1 MNETLYQLD
10 LKGLIAECLKAYT
23 DDSIPSSIE
32 PPSSMA
38 LPIASL
44 VCSSPPQYTAPQSP
58 EPEEAPRNR
67 NGKFICTECTN
78 VYSGRRQLV
87 RHLKSHKEP
96 TKYACTFHNCPQTSY
111 RIDSMRSHIKAHDRR
126 MYIEHEWNNN
136 LGKFVCPECNHVYG
150 GKRQLVR
157 HLRSH
162 KEPKK
167 YTCTVTDCFKTS
179 HRIDAIRSH
188 IKVHERQLLVEQEHN
203 SYLLNP
209 YRLVWSRPEG

>member
-23 DDSIPSSIE
+23 DDSIPSSIEPPSSIEQPSSIE

-96 TKYACTFHNCPQTSY
+96 KKYACTVHNCPQTSY
-111 RIDSMRSHIKAHDRR
+111 RIDSMRSHIKAHERR
-126 MYIEHEWNNN
+126 MYIEHELNNN
-136 LGKFVCPECNHVYG
+136 L
-150 GKRQLVR
+150 
-157 HLRSH
+157 
-162 KEPKK
+162 
-167 YTCTVTDCFKTS
+167 
-179 HRIDAIRSH
+179 
-188 IKVHERQLLVEQEHN
+188 
-203 SYLLNP
+203 
-209 YRLVWSRPEG
+209 